1 MGMQG
6 TLQFTTVVHMFS
18 PLFCTSVCHT
28 IAHVRRLF
36 YFCNMG
42 EMIHFPQEEPDHNVA
57 LSTSL
62 VVFGFDGVDL
72 KILLAKSSRPPFEG
86 ALFLPS
92 RYLKASEELLLSAKK
107 MFFDLFGY
115 ENPSTVEQLRA
126 FGQVFRHPGGRV
138 VNIAHYAL
146 VHTSDF
152 LTEQWEQHGMHW
164 VAVNE
169 VPDLAFDH
177 NAIVGYALERLK
189 RRVRRR
195 PVGFD
200 LLPKEFT
207 LGQLQNL
214 YEKAMDKTFDKR
226 NFRKKLFKSKLLI
239 DLDKKSDGSG
249 YGQHKGSLLFSFNAE
264 AYSMMKLKGYDF
276 VL

>member
-1 MGMQG
+1 MQG
-6 TLQFTTVVHMFS
+6 TLSLITLVHTFS
-18 PLFCTSVCHT
+18 PLFCTTVAHR
-28 IAHVRRLF
+28 IAHLKRTL
-36 YFCNMG
+36 YFCCMS
-42 EMIHFPQEEPDHNVA
+42 EMLQFPQEDPDYNVA
-57 LSTSL
+57 LSVSM
-62 VVFGFDGVDL
+62 VVFGFDGVEL
-72 KILLAKSSRPPFEG
+72 KILLARSTRPPFQG

-92 RYLKASEELLLSAKK
+92 RYIKANEELLLSAKK
-107 MFFDLFGY
+107 MFLDLFGY
-115 ENPSTVEQLRA
+115 DNPSTVEQLRA

-146 VHTSDF
+146 VHTDDF
-152 LTEQWEQHGMHW
+152 RAEQWEQHGMHW
-164 VAVNE
+164 VSVTE

-177 NAIVGYALERLK
+177 NEIVKYARERLK

-226 NFRKKLFKSKLLI
+226 NFRKKLFKSKLLV
-239 DLDKKSDGSG
+239 DLNKKSDGSG
-249 YGQHKGSLLFSFNAE
+249 YGQHKGSLMFSFNAE

-276 VL
+276 VF

>member
-1 MGMQG
+1 
-6 TLQFTTVVHMFS
+6 
-18 PLFCTSVCHT
+18 
-28 IAHVRRLF
+28 
-36 YFCNMG
+36 MG
-42 EMIHFPQEEPDHNVA
+42 EMLQFPQEEPDFSVA

-72 KILLAKSSRPPFEG
+72 KILLARSTRPPFEG

-92 RYLKASEELLLSAKK
+92 RYLKAGEELLLSAKK
-107 MFFDLFGY
+107 MFSDLFGY
-115 ENPSTVEQLRA
+115 DNPSTVEQLRA

-146 VHTSDF
+146 VHTDDF
-152 LTEQWEQHGMHW
+152 KTEKWEQHGMHW
-164 VAVNE
+164 VSVSE
-169 VPDLAFDH
+169 IPDLAFDH
-177 NAIVGYALERLK
+177 NDIADYARERLK

-214 YEKAMDKTFDKR
+214 YEKAMR
-226 NFRKKLFKSKLLI
+226 
-239 DLDKKSDGSG
+239 
-249 YGQHKGSLLFSFNAE
+249 
-264 AYSMMKLKGYDF
+264 
-276 VL
+276 

>member
-1 MGMQG
+1 MQG
-6 TLQFTTVVHMFS
+6 TLSLITLVHTFS
-18 PLFCTSVCHT
+18 PLFCTTVAHR
-28 IAHVRRLF
+28 IAHLKRTI
-36 YFCNMG
+36 YFCSMS
-42 EMIHFPQEEPDHNVA
+42 EMLQFPQEDPDYNVA
-57 LSTSL
+57 LSVSM
-62 VVFGFDGVDL
+62 VVFGFDGVEL
-72 KILLAKSSRPPFEG
+72 KILLARSTRPPFQG

-92 RYLKASEELLLSAKK
+92 RYIKANEELLLSAKK
-107 MFFDLFGY
+107 MFLDLFGY
-115 ENPSTVEQLRA
+115 DNPSTVEQLRA

-146 VHTSDF
+146 VHTDDF
-152 LTEQWEQHGMHW
+152 RAEQWEQHGMHW
-164 VAVNE
+164 VSVTE

-177 NAIVGYALERLK
+177 NEIVKYARERLK

-226 NFRKKLFKSKLLI
+226 NFRKKLFKSKLLV
-239 DLDKKSDGSG
+239 DLNKKSDGSG
-249 YGQHKGSLLFSFNAE
+249 YGQHKGSLMFSFNAE

-276 VL
+276 VF

>member
-1 MGMQG
+1 MEVKG
-6 TLQFTTVVHMFS
+6 TSRFTSVVHMFS
-18 PLFCTSVCHT
+18 PLFCTTKPESVGQ
-28 IAHVRRLF
+28 LEPYF
-36 YFCNMG
+36 YFCSMG
-42 EMIHFPQEEPDHNVA
+42 EMLQFPQEEPHFEVA

-62 VVFGFDGVDL
+62 VVFGFDGVEL
-72 KILLAKSSRPPFEG
+72 KILLARSTRPPFQG

-92 RYLKASEELLLSAKK
+92 RYLKVNEELLLSAKK
-107 MFFDLFGY
+107 MFSDLFGY

-146 VHTSDF
+146 VHTDDF
-152 LTEQWEQHGMHW
+152 QTEKWEQYGMHW
-164 VAVNE
+164 VPVSE

-177 NAIVGYALERLK
+177 NEIVSYARERLK

-200 LLPKEFT
+200 LLPQEFT

-214 YEKAMDKTFDKR
+214 YEKAMDKKFDKR

-239 DLDKKSDGSG
+239 DLEKKSDGSG

-264 AYSMMKLKGYDF
+264 AYSLMKLKGYDF
-276 VL
+276 VF

>member
-1 MGMQG
+1 MQG
-6 TLQFTTVVHMFS
+6 TLSLITLVHTFS
-18 PLFCTSVCHT
+18 PLFCTTVAHR
-28 IAHVRRLF
+28 IAHLKRTL
-36 YFCNMG
+36 YFCCMS
-42 EMIHFPQEEPDHNVA
+42 EMLQFPQEDPDYNVA
-57 LSTSL
+57 LSVSM
-62 VVFGFDGVDL
+62 VVFGFDGVEL
-72 KILLAKSSRPPFEG
+72 KILLARSTRPPFQG

-92 RYLKASEELLLSAKK
+92 RYIKANEELLLSAKK
-107 MFFDLFGY
+107 MFLDLFGY
-115 ENPSTVEQLRA
+115 DNPSTVEQLRA

-146 VHTSDF
+146 VHTDDF
-152 LTEQWEQHGMHW
+152 RAEQWEQHGMHW
-164 VAVNE
+164 VSVTE

-177 NAIVGYALERLK
+177 NEIVKYAREQLK

-226 NFRKKLFKSKLLI
+226 NFRKKLFKSKLLV
-239 DLDKKSDGSG
+239 DLNKKSDGSG
-249 YGQHKGSLLFSFNAE
+249 YGQHKGSLMFSFNAE

-276 VL
+276 VF